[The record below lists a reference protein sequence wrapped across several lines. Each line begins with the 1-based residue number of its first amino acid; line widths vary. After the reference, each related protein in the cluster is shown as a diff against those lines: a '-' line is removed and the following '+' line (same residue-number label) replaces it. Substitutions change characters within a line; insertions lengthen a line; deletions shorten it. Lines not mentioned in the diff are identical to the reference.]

1 MADENANRETRLDRI
16 ERIMALMASH
26 HEQFRGH
33 QQQLLRGLVLQ
44 KDAIDQLLRV
54 TQELTRKM
62 EARREFPLMN

>member
-1 MADENANRETRLDRI
+1 
-16 ERIMALMASH
+16 MALMASH